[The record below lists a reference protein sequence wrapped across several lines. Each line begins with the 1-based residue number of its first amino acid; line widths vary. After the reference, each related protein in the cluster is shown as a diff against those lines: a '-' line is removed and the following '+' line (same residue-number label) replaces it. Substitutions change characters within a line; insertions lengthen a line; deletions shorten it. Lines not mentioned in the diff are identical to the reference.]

1 MIILN
6 PVWGPHALTKFL
18 YSFDYIHQFQELC
31 YSLFGFPSR
40 EVTPGNN
47 LWNIL
52 RITWP
57 QVFDMKAYRGIEI
70 RLHPFLTSAIVGA
83 EWSAS
88 HAGRVP
94 PAEIA
99 SSTHWIRSWT
109 GQFWKGKNILS
120 LLEIETGFLGSPV
133 RSLVTI
139 PTAPSWILNSC
150 AAYANVLSNIFTQV
164 FYGYWYWQNKEKHLC
179 TQWTGA
185 GHVVYVEKME
195 SYHRRESKAS
205 RLSRGQ
211 SLYLSIYPSS
221 HS

>member
-1 MIILN
+1 
-6 PVWGPHALTKFL
+6 
-18 YSFDYIHQFQELC
+18 
-31 YSLFGFPSR
+31 
-40 EVTPGNN
+40 
-47 LWNIL
+47 
-52 RITWP
+52 
-57 QVFDMKAYRGIEI
+57 MKAYRGIEI
-70 RLHPFLTSAIVGA
+70 RLHPFLTSTIVGA

-99 SSTHWIRSWT
+99 SSTHWIGSWI

-120 LLEIETGFLGSPV
+120 LLEIETRFLGSPV

-139 PTAPSWILNSC
+139 LTEPSRLLNSC
-150 AAYANVLSNIFTQV
+150 AAYANVLSNVFTQV
-164 FYGYWYWQNKEKHLC
+164 VYGYWYWKNKEQHLC
-179 TQWTGA
+179 TQRTGA

-195 SYHRRESKAS
+195 SCHRRESKTS

-211 SLYLSIYPSS
+211 SLYLSSYPNS